1 MSSLFNRKKYFH
13 FLVLWKYHKCQQKKN
28 GQRVFWMSSLY
39 TTFMFFIL
47 CTTKYT
53 EKYIPLL
60 RGEDYKF
67 LWWLNLFS
75 LYTCDD
81 KAPEASLQ
89 PSALLLHQG
98 HPVQVVHQV
107 AASIRHHQGLTM
119 GTCSPEH
126 AGQIRYPPLESQ
138 HPHKMVTT
146 RIG

>member
-1 MSSLFNRKKYFH
+1 
-13 FLVLWKYHKCQQKKN
+13 
-28 GQRVFWMSSLY
+28 
-39 TTFMFFIL
+39 MFI
-47 CTTKYT
+47 
-53 EKYIPLL
+53 
-60 RGEDYKF
+60 
-67 LWWLNLFS
+67 

-138 HPHKMVTT
+138 HPHKMVTMHSH
-146 RIG
+146 RIVSTHTNFQRTTKDSHYSFSQKIVNPPPHKIVSTHTH